1 MSRNVLEQAQNV
13 SHLFPYYARSRPP
26 VLWLYWNHADT
37 TAKCFHQHRRFITVN
52 KIRKER
58 RADSPEVSFGGGLSR
73 SAEILTLKKMKYF
86 LAVADTGQITA
97 AAHEIHVSPAVIT
110 TAIRQMEDFLSVKLF
125 ERDRRGM
132 RLTIDGARFRNY
144 CEKTLSLVKDAVWA
158 LKKTSHL
165 TGELTLAA
173 SPAVHGYFL
182 PPLLSRFRRLFPM
195 VHVSLLELCRE
206 EIEERI
212 IDDRLDAGIVLISN
226 VKKRSR
232 LNVLTLLSSR
242 RTLWCNANHRFSEM
256 KAVSLAEVAREP
268 YIQLTIDEAEENTR
282 MFFAEHGKKPQ
293 CHLHTETVEAV
304 RGYVAQ
310 GEGVTILSEILF
322 RPWSLE
328 GDRILSKPVVEDV
341 PRMKI
346 GFIGKAGRRHS
357 PAQTALRDFLAFYK
371 RDFSVLYLEKAKT

>member
-1 MSRNVLEQAQNV
+1 M
-13 SHLFPYYARSRPP
+13 
-26 VLWLYWNHADT
+26 
-37 TAKCFHQHRRFITVN
+37 N
-52 KIRKER
+52 KTKKER
-58 RADSPEVSFGGGLSR
+58 RADSTEVSFGGGLSH

-132 RLTIDGARFRNY
+132 HLTIDGARFRNY
-144 CEKTLSLVKDAVWA
+144 CEKTLSLVKDAAWA

-195 VHVSLLELCRE
+195 VQISLLELCRE

-212 IDDRLDAGIVLISN
+212 VDGRLDAGIVLISN

-256 KAVSLAEVAREP
+256 KAVPLAEVAREP

-293 CHLHTETVEAV
+293 CHLRTETVEAV

-328 GDRILSKPVVEDV
+328 GDRILSKPVVESV
-341 PRMKI
+341 PRMTI
-346 GFIGKAGRRHS
+346 GLIGKTGRQHS

-371 RDFSVLYLEKAKT
+371 KEFSA

>member
-1 MSRNVLEQAQNV
+1 M
-13 SHLFPYYARSRPP
+13 
-26 VLWLYWNHADT
+26 
-37 TAKCFHQHRRFITVN
+37 N
-52 KIRKER
+52 KISKDH
-58 RADSPEVSFGGGLSR
+58 RAKSPDASFGSGLSR
-73 SAEILTLKKMKYF
+73 SEEILTLKKMKYF

-97 AAHEIHVSPAVIT
+97 AAHEIHISPAVIT

-132 RLTIDGARFRNY
+132 HLTIDGARFRNY
-144 CEKTLSLVKDAVWA
+144 CEKTLSMVKDAAWA
-158 LKKTSHL
+158 LKKTSCL

-195 VHVSLLELCRE
+195 VCVSLLELCRE
-206 EIEERI
+206 EIEGNVA
-212 IDDRLDAGIVLISN
+212 DGQLDAGIVLISN
-226 VKKRSR
+226 IKKRSR
-232 LNVLTLLSSR
+232 LDTLTLISSR
-242 RTLWCNANHRFSEM
+242 RTLWCDANHRFSEM
-256 KAVSLAEVAREP
+256 KAVPLGEISREP

-282 MFFAEHGKKPQ
+282 MFFADYGKQPR
-293 CHLHTETVEAV
+293 CHLRTETVEAV

-328 GDRILSKPVVEDV
+328 GDRILSKPVAEAV

-346 GFIGKAGRRHS
+346 GFIGKKGQRNS
-357 PAQTALRDFLAFYK
+357 PAQTALRNFLAFYK
-371 RDFSVLYLEKAKT
+371 SDFSA

>member
-1 MSRNVLEQAQNV
+1 M
-13 SHLFPYYARSRPP
+13 
-26 VLWLYWNHADT
+26 
-37 TAKCFHQHRRFITVN
+37 VN
-52 KIRKER
+52 KTNKDH
-58 RADSPEVSFGGGLSR
+58 RADLPDASFGGGIAR

-110 TAIRQMEDFLSVKLF
+110 TAIRQMEDFLSVKFF
-125 ERDRRGM
+125 ERNRRGM

-144 CEKTLSLVKDAVWA
+144 CEKTLSLVKDAAWA

-195 VHVSLLELCRE
+195 VRVSLLELCRE

-212 IDDRLDAGIVLISN
+212 VDGRLDAGIVLVSN
-226 VKKRSR
+226 IKKRNR
-232 LNVLTLLSSR
+232 LNTLTLLSSR
-242 RTLWCNANHRFSEM
+242 RTLWCDANHRFSEM
-256 KAVSLAEVAREP
+256 KAVPLAEVAREP
-268 YIQLTIDEAEENTR
+268 YIQLTIDEAEENTH
-282 MFFAEHGKKPQ
+282 MFFAEYGKKPQ
-293 CHLHTETVEAV
+293 CYLRTETVEAV

-328 GDRILSKPVVEDV
+328 GDRILSKPVAEAV

-346 GFIGKAGRRHS
+346 GFISKKRQRHS
-357 PAQTALRDFLAFYK
+357 PVQTALRDFLAFYK
-371 RDFSVLYLEKAKT
+371 SDFSA